1 MWLAV
6 KLARINDIYFQ
17 TSGMPW
23 IIKKKYRSIH
33 EIMIMFLS
41 DATRVRFVHSLTY
54 YLVQRGTCPF
64 SCVLEIW
71 ITHCHWQNPT
81 FTQTEYRQAVSLSN
95 SSRQNFGLLVNFV
108 FLKNEMRRLYI
119 SIVMEF
125 CRKQMFIYKKGKDNI
140 HILPFMKAYTCIL
153 LQLIEY
159 W

>member
-1 MWLAV
+1 
-6 KLARINDIYFQ
+6 
-17 TSGMPW
+17 MPW

-95 SSRQNFGLLVNFV
+95 SSRQNFGFLVNFV
-108 FLKNEMRRLYI
+108 FLNKAWKMKWEG
-119 SIVMEF
+119 
-125 CRKQMFIYKKGKDNI
+125 CIYQLSWNSVENKCLFTKKVKI
-140 HILPFMKAYTCIL
+140 IFILPFMKAYMCIL